1 MVEQK
6 FLMLKTLISVKL
18 LYVLIK
24 VLFQH
29 EFPFS
34 EWPTLSPY
42 GWQTIYI
49 NLHWFKKT
57 VFFTTFGFFT
67 PFFHGDPPKVRC
79 QKMLPVSAAA
89 QSEVGGSKSE
99 RGCFMGRTGK
109 SSILTGDVELPGDE
123 IPVKID
129 DWWPVKWDFI
139 TLSLSL
145 GTVNLLNYRR

>member
-57 VFFTTFGFFT
+57 VFFYNIWVSYTIFSWWS
-67 PFFHGDPPKVRC
+67 PQSPVSN
-79 QKMLPVSAAA
+79 MLPVSAAA